1 MILVRFA
8 DRGLVVKGKPDLLL
22 FQQLY
27 WIVFGA
33 FFILGIL
40 SYPLTQV
47 LFSNPLISHFLS
59 PPSKKI
65 PPKGTFVPEKTPH
78 FLTQFGPFLKKDKT
92 PHLKNY
98 PKNVDFP
105 QSKFE

>member
-8 DRGLVVKGKPDLLL
+8 DRGLVVKGKPDLIL

-47 LFSNPLISHFLS
+47 LFSNPQKS
-59 PPSKKI
+59 P
-65 PPKGTFVPEKTPH
+65 H
-78 FLTQFGPFLKKDKT
+78 
-92 PHLKNY
+92 
-98 PKNVDFP
+98 
-105 QSKFE
+105 

>member
-59 PPSKKI
+59 PLAKKF
-65 PPKGTFVPEKTPH
+65 PPRV
-78 FLTQFGPFLKKDKT
+78 LL
-92 PHLKNY
+92 Y
-98 PKNVDFP
+98 PKSVFYPKSASHTLFP
-105 QSKFE
+105 R

>member
-1 MILVRFA
+1 MDDHHCLLQHDVLQLPIQAKKKKIETKIKRIIVNFNNFLLRMILVRFA

-47 LFSNPLISHFLS
+47 
-59 PPSKKI
+59 
-65 PPKGTFVPEKTPH
+65 
-78 FLTQFGPFLKKDKT
+78 
-92 PHLKNY
+92 
-98 PKNVDFP
+98 
-105 QSKFE
+105 

>member
-47 LFSNPLISHFLS
+47 FIFQPPKMSFFISPH
-59 PPSKKI
+59 PSKKI
-65 PPKGTFVPEKTPH
+65 YPQGYFSTRKRVF
-78 FLTQFGPFLKKDKT
+78 
-92 PHLKNY
+92 Y
-98 PKNVDFP
+98 PKRVSFTLF
-105 QSKFE
+105 SR